1 MFERIGSGPGTA
13 RGPRP
18 RPRANPPRA
27 IGAATALVLVASTIG
42 LGGCVGEGGADAA
55 TRPVP
60 AVPIAT
66 VPLPSSAASAAFEVV
81 PDAIPPGLAGRT
93 WVVETA
99 DGSLVAGV
107 TGSGRRVRFPAG
119 ERILAIG
126 PGRIATA
133 RPASSG
139 WSVRVV
145 SLTDGVEVA
154 AAAPDDEPLSAAFIP
169 GRLVIGGHRR
179 GTSGR
184 DPGLVAIELT
194 TGTATT
200 LLAPRE
206 RVGREADLARSV
218 SATPDGRIVSA
229 LCGLDGCAIDLV
241 DPAAGTTRRLA
252 ELAPAWPGPVTDT
265 TVLVGEA
272 ESAWISGLELRTG
285 TRRWTRSDGEFQH
298 AYPTADGRI
307 VQALIGEDLSFRIEL
322 LDAATGS
329 GRVVFE
335 RSGTEG
341 LVLWP
346 ELSNDRY
353 AVVSTSGNLADA
365 AVASHLVR
373 AGVVDLATGEYVP
386 AGIELELGR

>member
-1 MFERIGSGPGTA
+1 M
-13 RGPRP
+13 
-18 RPRANPPRA
+18 
-27 IGAATALVLVASTIG
+27 
-42 LGGCVGEGGADAA
+42 C
-55 TRPVP
+55 
-60 AVPIAT
+60 
-66 VPLPSSAASAAFEVV
+66 SS
-81 PDAIPPGLAGRT
+81 
-93 WVVETA
+93 
-99 DGSLVAGV
+99 
-107 TGSGRRVRFPAG
+107 
-119 ERILAIG
+119 
-126 PGRIATA
+126 
-133 RPASSG
+133 
-139 WSVRVV
+139 
-145 SLTDGVEVA
+145 
-154 AAAPDDEPLSAAFIP
+154 
-169 GRLVIGGHRR
+169 
-179 GTSGR
+179 
-184 DPGLVAIELT
+184 
-194 TGTATT
+194 
-200 LLAPRE
+200 
-206 RVGREADLARSV
+206 DL